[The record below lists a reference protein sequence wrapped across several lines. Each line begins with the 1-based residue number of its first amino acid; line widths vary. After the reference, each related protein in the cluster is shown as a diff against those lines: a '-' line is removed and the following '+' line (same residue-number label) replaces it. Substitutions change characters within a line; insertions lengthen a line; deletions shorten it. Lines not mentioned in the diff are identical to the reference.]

1 MNHTSPRVVTILL
14 AAVVTACGA
23 RVPANF
29 IPSPPRLTPTD
40 IAVENHRDA
49 DEVVVLVFGDA
60 GSGSDDQREVGRR
73 MSETCDVADCDL
85 ALMLG
90 DNFYNRGVSPP
101 KNGQWDSAFD
111 RKFEQPYEDLG
122 RLDMWAVAGN
132 HDWFKGRNSID
143 TQVAYSEH
151 SERWRMLGYDYA
163 VPHLP
168 EWLHIYGLDTVII
181 DNGVRIGQLDRANA
195 ALCDTTGWK
204 ILFGHHAVFTSGHH
218 ANRNGVVPRVEQALV
233 PLIET
238 CGVDLL
244 LSGHDHHQEHLIAD
258 SFHQIIQGA
267 AGKLRSVGRRASDH
281 EATQAFAAGKYGFA
295 ILRIRREAIGVTFYG
310 YEQGRPETFE
320 VIYETSIKAEDAED
334 EKTVR
339 PTGSANRGPGRR

>member
-1 MNHTSPRVVTILL
+1 
-14 AAVVTACGA
+14 
-23 RVPANF
+23 
-29 IPSPPRLTPTD
+29 
-40 IAVENHRDA
+40 
-49 DEVVVLVFGDA
+49 
-60 GSGSDDQREVGRR
+60 
-73 MSETCDVADCDL
+73 
-85 ALMLG
+85 
-90 DNFYNRGVSPP
+90 
-101 KNGQWDSAFD
+101 
-111 RKFEQPYEDLG
+111 
-122 RLDMWAVAGN
+122 MWAVAGN
-132 HDWFKGRNSID
+132 HDWYKGRDSID

-181 DNGVRIGQLDRANA
+181 DNGVQMGQLDRANA
-195 ALCDTTGWK
+195 ALCDATGWK

-258 SFHQIIQGA
+258 GFHQIIQGA

-281 EATQAFAAGKYGFA
+281 EGDPGLFRRTIRLRHPPHPPRSDRRDLLWLRAGTARDVRGY
-295 ILRIRREAIGVTFYG
+295 LRDLHRGGRREGRAPYRISQSRSRSKVT
-310 YEQGRPETFE
+310 
-320 VIYETSIKAEDAED
+320 
-334 EKTVR
+334 
-339 PTGSANRGPGRR
+339 